1 MGRADHSVFHSRRP
15 GLSPRPTPVPPA
27 ASAPPSRVRKRTS
40 RLRAA
45 LLPGVI
51 RLIAALAGSVS
62 HGTALRLGRAAGS
75 LAWRLSGRDRR
86 RSLDHLA
93 LALPELSEAEHR
105 RIARA
110 GFQNQGMNA
119 AELLHLLRRDA
130 DELRPKIAVEGW
142 ENVEAAR
149 ATGRPILILT
159 GHCGNWELIAIPLRH
174 GGLPPAAIARPADDP
189 RIQELIVAIRRSLGT
204 STIARGTRGAARQIL
219 EVLRSGG
226 AIAMLI
232 DQDTKVDG
240 VWVPFFGRPAFTPVG
255 PAEMALKQRM
265 KVVPSFIERRPD
277 GGHLVRFHPI
287 LDLPADPQEATA
299 AMTAAIEQQIRRRP
313 EQWVWWHKRWRRQ
326 PTIER

>member
-1 MGRADHSVFHSRRP
+1 MV
-15 GLSPRPTPVPPA
+15 PR
-27 ASAPPSRVRKRTS
+27 
-40 RLRAA
+40 RAA
-45 LLPGVI
+45 LGFGRGV
-51 RLIAALAGSVS
+51 
-62 HGTALRLGRAAGS
+62 GR
-75 LAWRLSGRDRR
+75 LAWLLSRRDRR
-86 RSLDHLA
+86 RALDHLS
-93 LALPELSEAEHR
+93 LALPDLPEDERR

-110 GFQNQGMNA
+110 SFLYQGMNG

-130 DELRPKIAVEGW
+130 DGMLGHIEVQGW

-149 ATGRPILILT
+149 ATRRPILILT
-159 GHCGNWELIAIPLRH
+159 GHCGNWELIAVVLRH

-189 RIQELIVAIRRSLGT
+189 RIQELIVKIRGQLGT

-255 PAEMALKQRM
+255 PAELAIKQDMR
-265 KVVPSFIERRPD
+265 VVPSFIERRPD
-277 GGHLVRFHPI
+277 GGHLLRFRPV
-287 LDLPADPQEATA
+287 LALPRDPREATA
-299 AMTAAIEQQIRRRP
+299 CMTAEIEEQIRRRP

-326 PTIER
+326 PPEAT